1 MKIIEIFLLINCY
14 YFFWD
19 SNYELI
25 FKDFSR
31 IFDWEFWKKSFRE
44 FFSDIEFIS
53 STQKSGITA
62 PYNLMEDETINIKF
76 SNINFNSFNCTFFT
90 CKFYIFYIYTMFT
103 DCIYWNQ
110 ILRLYNLCK
119 DLEDSKTFQ
128 GIVSYNKKVPSK
140 ICISITSSHEE

>member
-1 MKIIEIFLLINCY
+1 M
-14 YFFWD
+14 
-19 SNYELI
+19 
-25 FKDFSR
+25 
-31 IFDWEFWKKSFRE
+31 
-44 FFSDIEFIS
+44 
-53 STQKSGITA
+53 
-62 PYNLMEDETINIKF
+62 
-76 SNINFNSFNCTFFT
+76 
-90 CKFYIFYIYTMFT
+90 YTMFT